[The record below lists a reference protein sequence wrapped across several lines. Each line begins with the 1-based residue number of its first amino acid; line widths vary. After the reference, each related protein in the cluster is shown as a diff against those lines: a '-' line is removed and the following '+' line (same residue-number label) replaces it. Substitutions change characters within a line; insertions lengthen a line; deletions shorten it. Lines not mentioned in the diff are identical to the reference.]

1 MRNDYWKECSGY
13 YRSLSKKSQ
22 LPDLFNNGIGRGKRD
37 ISLFVMNFLFYIA
50 LSSLYKH
57 RYLSYPRSVQLPLNF
72 DRRCDK
78 LGEEVAAFFL
88 SCRGYVHLKVLI
100 QVYEDFLIA
109 VLASS

>member
-1 MRNDYWKECSGY
+1 MIVLHVDAYLSGPALLGPIEALVY
-13 YRSLSKKSQ
+13 EF
-22 LPDLFNNGIGRGKRD
+22 PFH
-37 ISLFVMNFLFYIA
+37 IA

-57 RYLSYPRSVQLPLNF
+57 RCLSYPRSAQLPLYF
-72 DRRCDK
+72 DRRRDK
-78 LGEEVAAFFL
+78 LSEEVAAFFL